1 MNHAAPAAGM
11 DFQRLP
17 RLFRVGAAAGRPE
30 RSGRAAFAAKGAEG
44 AQKGLKKGVFA
55 STVWVLSKNAV
66 FAITLRF

>member
-1 MNHAAPAAGM
+1 M

-17 RLFRVGAAAGRPE
+17 RLFRFPPFPRRRGGRKAE
-30 RSGRAAFAAKGAEG
+30 RSVGGVFTAKGAEG